1 MKTELEIFN
10 GLSSV
15 MAHALTNICAPP
27 PMVILLRDGKGM
39 LPYEMMLELAE
50 LMLHDEAGFYQ
61 TMTNL
66 DILSQPEAIACIWC
80 IKAGSEISTA
90 VIQIEIDETI
100 VVYTSDFDCESKSFE
115 PWRRFGE
122 GEDIQG
128 VNPIKFIHHR
138 QKKEPEMIS
147 IKIDEGEAQ

>member
-15 MAHALTNICAPP
+15 MAHSLTNTCAPQ
-27 PMVILLRDGKGM
+27 PMVILLRNGEGI
-39 LPYEMMLELAE
+39 LPFEMMLELAE
-50 LMLHDEAGFYQ
+50 LMLHDEAGFQ
-61 TMTNL
+61 KTMTNL

-80 IKAGSEISTA
+80 IKKGSEVSTA

-100 VVYTSDFDCESKSFE
+100 VVYTSEFDCESKSFK

-122 GEDIQG
+122 GEDIPG
-128 VNPIKFIHHR
+128 VKPIKFIQHR
-138 QKKEPEMIS
+138 QKKELETVS
-147 IKIDEGEAQ
+147 IKIDEGEA